1 MRFDEFMRLALY
13 HPHYGYYSRGDRIF
27 GSEGDFI
34 TAPGLSPLFGQTLG
48 RALTEIISMEKS
60 NNAYPCEPVIYEF
73 GAGDGRLA
81 CDILTAIGSQVE
93 KYNIIDLSGG
103 LKAKQAARIEREL
116 SPDMAR
122 KVHWLH
128 QLPECFEGI
137 VIGNE
142 LLDAMPVRRFVWTS
156 DGVLETFVT
165 VNGSAIPNN
174 PSDYPLLTCVDLP
187 AGEDIRQVAEQLRE
201 KHGPWPS
208 PYRTEWGVEARAWIE
223 TVTQK
228 LRGFALMI
236 DYGRD
241 SEQYYNH
248 SQNQGFL
255 RAHSQHVAHDGFLE
269 GIGLQDLTCHVDF
282 SGIYDSIVH
291 AGGELEGYCT
301 QSAFL
306 RYHGILE
313 LAASDE
319 QFLDPL
325 EGGAHRQAINMLL
338 SEAEM
343 GENFKVMCWSKGA
356 QLPEGKL
363 RSGFIQHDLSHLL

>member
-27 GSEGDFI
+27 GREGDFI
-34 TAPGLSPLFGQTLG
+34 TAPGLSPLFGHTIG
-48 RALTEIISMEKS
+48 NSVRDALTVCS
-60 NNAYPCEPVIYEF
+60 PVIYEF
-73 GAGDGRLA
+73 GAGDGHLA
-81 CDILTAIGSQVE
+81 CDILSATGNQLD

-103 LKAKQAARIEREL
+103 LKAKQAERVEREL
-116 SPDMAR
+116 PPELAC
-122 KVHWLH
+122 KVDWLH
-128 QLPECFEGI
+128 ELPDCFDGI

-142 LLDAMPVRRFVWTS
+142 LLDALPVRRFTWTA

-165 VNGSAIPNN
+165 VDDSHGSSPAPA
-174 PSDYPLLTCVDLP
+174 YPLLTCADLP
-187 AGEDIRQVAEQLRE
+187 AALDIQQVTEQLRE

-208 PYRTEWGVEARAWIE
+208 PYRSEWGVEARAWIE

-228 LRGFALMI
+228 LRGIALMI

-241 SEQYYNH
+241 AEQYYH
-248 SQNQGFL
+248 HTQSQGFL
-255 RAHSQHVAHDGFLE
+255 RAHSQHIAHDGFLE

-282 SGIYDSIVH
+282 SGIYESIVH

-306 RYHGILE
+306 RHHGILD
-313 LAASDE
+313 LAASDA

-343 GENFKVMCWSKGA
+343 GETFKVMCWSKGIE
-356 QLPEGKL
+356 LPDGKL
-363 RSGFIQHDLSHLL
+363 RSGFIQYDLSHLL

>member
-48 RALTEIISMEKS
+48 RALGGLMEGTSDGCK
-60 NNAYPCEPVIYEF
+60 PVIYEF

-81 CDILTAIGSQVE
+81 CDILSAIGGQVE

-103 LKAKQAARIEREL
+103 LKEKQAERIQREL
-116 SPDMAR
+116 PTEIAS
-122 KVHWLH
+122 KVNWLH
-128 QLPECFEGI
+128 ELPDSFDGI

-142 LLDAMPVRRFVWTS
+142 LLDALPVRRFAWTN
-156 DGVLETFVT
+156 DAVLETFVT
-165 VNGSAIPNN
+165 VDDAQKSP
-174 PSDYPLLTCVDLP
+174 YPQLTCIDLP
-187 AGEDIRQVAEQLRE
+187 AAEDITEFAKQLLV

-208 PYRTEWGVEARAWIE
+208 PYRSEWGLEARAWVQ

-241 SEQYYNH
+241 AEHYYNH
-248 SQNQGFL
+248 TQNQGFL

-282 SGIYDSIVH
+282 SGIYESIVY

-306 RYHGILE
+306 RHHGILD
-313 LAASDE
+313 LAASDA

-343 GENFKVMCWSKGA
+343 GETFKVICWSKVIPM
-356 QLPEGKL
+356 PEGKL
-363 RSGFIQHDLSHLL
+363 HTGFIQHDLSHLL